1 MPDSG
6 HLRPDLA
13 TLTGVRSG
21 KRSYYRAYVRSDER
35 MAAAVRAMDS
45 ISRALVRTVEGP
57 RGLLE
62 EVARAAAAHLEARWT
77 VLALA
82 DGHLRGA
89 RPRFLACDATGHFH
103 DDEERLPAYV
113 RRELGAVR
121 AGHDGPSIETHGW
134 VRVPMTLEGRRVGS
148 LVLLHGLPDDP
159 EPGDLSVLRILA
171 NQAAVSLHT
180 SEQYQAGMGLHRR
193 AQRLYD
199 EATAQSRDLA
209 ERTAELRQV
218 EERLQLAH
226 QRELIDAERHRI
238 ARELHD
244 SVSQY
249 VLSAGMAVEVARGD
263 ADALGE
269 VAAPVVDQLL
279 TAKRLSQE
287 AVEQLRRA
295 IYALHQSH
303 RDTVS
308 TLPELVGAVTE
319 HHQSQ
324 LAVAV
329 RTQGEPQALPAD
341 ADHEIARAVGEALF
355 NVATHAR
362 ASRAVVRLRYLPD
375 ELLVSVSDDGEGDPA
390 RLRRLLALERC
401 MPADGRHRGLANI
414 EARITDLGGA
424 VAFRRARI
432 GGVRVELRIPLPI
445 APPVRPTISGLVGA
459 APPPPPVRS
468 TEPALTSEPHR
479 APDVSSA
486 ASADVPSA
494 PPTPSSQEVS

>member
-1 MPDSG
+1 MASG

-21 KRSYYRAYVRSDER
+21 KGSYYRAYVRSDER
-35 MAAAVRAMDS
+35 TAAAVRAMDS

-62 EVARAAAAHLEARWT
+62 EVVRAASNHLHAHWT
-77 VLALA
+77 ILALS

-89 RPRFLACDATGHFH
+89 RPRFLACEEPGVSI
-103 DDEERLPAYV
+103 DDETRLPAYV

-121 AGHDGPSIETHGW
+121 AGHRRAPIDDDGW
-134 VRVPMTLEGRRVGS
+134 VRVPMTLEGRCVGT

-180 SEQYQAGMGLHRR
+180 SEQYQAGLALHRR
-193 AQRLYD
+193 AQLLYD
-199 EATAQSRDLA
+199 EATAQSHDLA
-209 ERTAELRQV
+209 ARTAELRQV
-218 EERLQLAH
+218 EQRLQLAH

-249 VLSAGMAVEVARGD
+249 VLSAGMAVEVARGEAED
-263 ADALGE
+263 LGAE
-269 VAAPVVDQLL
+269 QVVPHLQR
-279 TAKRLSQE
+279 AKQLSQE

-303 RDTVS
+303 SDTVS
-308 TLPELVGAVTE
+308 TLPELVHAVTE

-324 LAVAV
+324 LNVLV
-329 RTQGEPQALPAD
+329 RTYGEPQHLDAD

-355 NVATHAR
+355 NVATHAG
-362 ASRAVVRLRYLPD
+362 ASRSTVQLRYRPH
-375 ELLVSVSDDGEGDPA
+375 ELLVSVCDDGAGDPGE
-390 RLRRLLALERC
+390 LRRLLALERC

-414 EARITDLGGA
+414 EARITELGGS

-432 GGVRVELRIPLPI
+432 GGVRVELRVPLPLVGTSGSTTI
-445 APPVRPTISGLVGA
+445 TGLVQSGPHARPPVV
-459 APPPPPVRS
+459 
-468 TEPALTSEPHR
+468 PH
-479 APDVSSA
+479 P
-486 ASADVPSA
+486 
-494 PPTPSSQEVS
+494 QETA

>member
-35 MAAAVRAMDS
+35 MSAAVRAMDS

-62 EVARAAAAHLEARWT
+62 EVVRAAANHLEARWT
-77 VLALA
+77 VLALS

-89 RPRFLACDATGHFH
+89 RPRFLACDSAGHFM
-103 DDEERLPAYV
+103 DDEERLPQLV
-113 RRELGAVR
+113 RLELGAVR
-121 AGHDGPSIETHGW
+121 AGHHQMSIEDHGW

-180 SEQYQAGMGLHRR
+180 SEQYQAGMALHRR
-193 AQRLYD
+193 AQLLYD

-209 ERTAELRQV
+209 DRTAELRQV
-218 EERLQLAH
+218 EQRLQLAH

-263 ADALGE
+263 AAALGE
-269 VAAPVVDQLL
+269 DADSVVTQLL
-279 TAKRLSQE
+279 RAKQLSQE

-308 TLPELVGAVTE
+308 TLPELVDAVTE
-319 HHQSQ
+319 HHQTQ
-324 LAVAV
+324 LAVQV
-329 RTQGEPQALPAD
+329 RTYGEPQYLPAD

-362 ASRAVVRLRYLPD
+362 ATRATVALRYRPD
-375 ELLVSVSDDGEGDPA
+375 ELLVSVSDDGQGDPGE
-390 RLRRLLALERC
+390 LRRLLSLERC

-414 EARITDLGGA
+414 ESRITELGGE
-424 VAFRRARI
+424 VRFRRARI
-432 GGVRVELRIPLPI
+432 GGVRVELRVPLPLEARDRSATI
-445 APPVRPTISGLVGA
+445 AGLVGG
-459 APPPPPVRS
+459 
-468 TEPALTSEPHR
+468 
-479 APDVSSA
+479 
-486 ASADVPSA
+486 VPRT
-494 PPTPSSQEVS
+494 PTQHPTPTSNPPQEVI